1 MLWWLQFFLLPASDQ
16 QGWQRARGTSAFW
29 RQSPA
34 YPVVFH
40 LLEKVTY
47 SQLGSLPGHYNP
59 MICLWCERHSAIAQG
74 RCYLEVMMVISRSE
88 TVTQIK
94 QRAVPAWHLWPID
107 GGEKRRGMQWA
118 YSRDLSTM
126 SQPPLCKWRK
136 SPILG
141 TSEGIQPLVSPLPPR
156 SIIKIKQNTS
166 CF

>member
-1 MLWWLQFFLLPASDQ
+1 MLWWLQFLLLPASDQ

-29 RQSPA
+29 RQSSA

-59 MICLWCERHSAIAQG
+59 MLCLWCESHSAIAQG

-94 QRAVPAWHLWPID
+94 QRAVPAWHLWPMRWR
-107 GGEKRRGMQWA
+107 GREKRNAVGLFTGSLNNESA
-118 YSRDLSTM
+118 
-126 SQPPLCKWRK
+126 
-136 SPILG
+136 
-141 TSEGIQPLVSPLPPR
+141 SPLEMEEK
-156 SIIKIKQNTS
+156 SNTWYFRGNS
-166 CF
+166 TFG